1 MEEDSRLVFHK
12 ERLFENIDFM
22 NDFMERR
29 NLNWTFIIKAFYN
42 YPESFI
48 TELTKSSCKSIGSD
62 NNIHLHLVKLNNPTI
77 ETWYLNYDVKK
88 VSSQYIDVDLTHS
101 KDNLSKRTCLMLAID
116 PLRHGATYTP
126 DLTCEKYGAYLDCEN
141 IPNKKYFDAW
151 KKLKLPPEKTQS
163 LGTSVSFKELDFL
176 ISNGINHFRLGEIIL
191 TGKNITDQTI
201 ISGLRTDVFTS
212 KRIIS
217 YFSITKHST

>member
-29 NLNWTFIIKAFYN
+29 NLNWTFIIKAFNKYSD
-42 YPESFI
+42 SFI

-62 NNIHLHLVKLNNPTI
+62 NSMHLHLIKLNNPSI
-77 ETWYLNYDVKK
+77 ETWFLNYNGEK
-88 VSSQYIDVDLTHS
+88 VLSPFIDVNLTHS
-101 KDNLSKRTCLMLAID
+101 KDNLSKNTCLMLAID
-116 PLRHGATYTP
+116 PFRHGATYTP
-126 DLTCEKYGAYLDCEN
+126 DLRCEKYGAYLDCEN
-141 IPNKKYFDAW
+141 IPNMKYFDAW

-163 LGTSVSFKELDFL
+163 LGTSVSFKNLDFL
-176 ISNGINHFRLGEIIL
+176 MSNGINHFRLGEIIL
-191 TGKNITDQTI
+191 TGKNIIDQTI
-201 ISGLRTDVFTS
+201 IRGLRTDVFTS

-217 YFSITKHST
+217 YFSITIHST